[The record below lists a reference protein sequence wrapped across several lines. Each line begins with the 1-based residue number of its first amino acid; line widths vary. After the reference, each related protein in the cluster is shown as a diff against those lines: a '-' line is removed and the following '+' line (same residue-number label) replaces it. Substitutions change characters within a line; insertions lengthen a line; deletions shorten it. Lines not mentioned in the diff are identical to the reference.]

1 MMEDKDQTEAATF
14 TVRETAKLLRIGIN
28 QTYEAVKRGEIPAI
42 RIGDRW
48 HVLAGPLKRKLE
60 GAA

>member
-1 MMEDKDQTEAATF
+1 MEAKDNTTEPATL
-14 TVRETAKLLRIGIN
+14 TVRETMKLLRAGKN
-28 QTYEAVKRGEIPAI
+28 QTYEAIRSGDIPAI